1 MYNGPKRHVMKKC
14 TKCLQDKIYS
24 EFYKKISSK
33 DGYNNICIACR
44 IEYNTLKKEDT
55 QLYYQKN
62 KEKHQLNSKKYYQ
75 LNTEKVN
82 QKSILWQKNNPL
94 SSKKTRVKWQSQNQE
109 YFKEWRNRTYQTNP
123 RFKLRIILGNRL
135 NEILK
140 KNKTYKTNSI
150 LNLIG
155 CNLQELK
162 LYLESKFL
170 QGMTWENHGGIW
182 EIDHIQPCSSFDLTQ
197 KIEQQKCFHY
207 TNLQPLFKTT
217 QIAQSLGYINEIG
230 NRNKSSN

>member
-1 MYNGPKRHVMKKC
+1 MKKC
-14 TKCLQDKIYS
+14 TKCLQDKTYS

-33 DGYNNICIACR
+33 DGYNNICISCR
-44 IEYNTLKKEDT
+44 VEYNNVKKEDT

-62 KEKHQLNSKKYYQ
+62 KEKYQSNSKKYYN
-75 LNTEKVN
+75 LNAEKVN
-82 QKSILWQKNNPL
+82 QKSILWQKNNPI
-94 SSKKTRVKWQSQNQE
+94 SSKKIRVKWQSQNQE

-123 RFKLRIILGNRL
+123 GFKLRIILGNRL
-135 NEILK
+135 NEVLK

-155 CNLQELK
+155 CSLPKLK

-170 QGMTWENHGGIW
+170 QDMTWKNHGDIW
-182 EIDHIQPCSSFDLTQ
+182 EIDHIKPCSIFDLTQ
-197 KIEQQKCFHY
+197 EIEQQKCFHY

-217 QIAQSLGYINEIG
+217 QIAQSLGYINEVG
-230 NRNKSSN
+230 NRNKSAK

>member
-1 MYNGPKRHVMKKC
+1 MKKC

-170 QGMTWENHGGIW
+170 QGMTWENHSQTGW
-182 EIDHIQPCSSFDLTQ
+182 HIDHIKPLSRFDLSDRKQ
-197 KIEQQKCFHY
+197 FLEACHY
-207 TNLQPLFKTT
+207 SNLQPLW
-217 QIAQSLGYINEIG
+217 AEDNLS
-230 NRNKSSN
+230 KSDNFP

>member
-14 TKCLQDKIYS
+14 TKCLQDKTYS

-33 DGYNNICIACR
+33 DGYNNICIECR
-44 IEYNTLKKEDT
+44 VEYNALKKEDT

-94 SSKKTRVKWQSQNQE
+94 SSKKIRVKWQSQNQE
-109 YFKEWRNRTYQTNP
+109 YFKEWRNKTYRTNP
-123 RFKLRIILGNRL
+123 GYKLRVILGNRL
-135 NEILK
+135 NEVLK

-155 CNLQELK
+155 CDLQELK

-170 QGMTWENHGGIW
+170 QDMTWENHGSIW

-197 KIEQQKCFHY
+197 KIEQQRCFHY

-217 QIAQSLGYINEIG
+217 QIAQSLGYTNEIG